1 MRKNYKL
8 TIFCCFGGCL
18 VQAMVINYLPLLFVV
33 FQDTFGIP
41 IEGIYKDALEHLKAE
56 GMLEI
61 NAGQIALTEK
71 GQDLSN
77 YALAQFLLQ

>member
-33 FQDTFGIP
+33 PIVGLVSNFNLIAQNFLPILITIAVPAVITFAVSGLVTQ
-41 IEGIYKDALEHLKAE
+41 KLLKKE
-56 GMLEI
+56 VGHD
-61 NAGQIALTEK
+61 EK
-71 GQDLSN
+71 
-77 YALAQFLLQ
+77 